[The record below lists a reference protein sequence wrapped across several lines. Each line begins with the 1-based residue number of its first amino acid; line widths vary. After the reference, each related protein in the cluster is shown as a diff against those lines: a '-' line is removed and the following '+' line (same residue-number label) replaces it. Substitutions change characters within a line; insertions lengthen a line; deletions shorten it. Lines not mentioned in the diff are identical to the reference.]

1 MGSLPSGLISR
12 TFLRSLGSSPR
23 NHGLLRFLTHT
34 LTQNTRRSSARSRSG
49 KLVRSDIQSVL
60 TLAFLLG
67 ASAIL
72 SGNPFPGTTTGSN
85 QTSSEQVRPYYVDR
99 ISGHDTN
106 TATSPEKAWK
116 TLTKVNATTFRPGDH
131 ILFKSGDIWTGQLW
145 PKGSGTAEHPIV
157 IDKYG
162 GDVLPVINGAG
173 LAEDAVLLKNQ
184 EYWEIRNLAI
194 TNTSPAPGIRRGV
207 NLVAENSGDLHH
219 LYLEGLNIRDVDGS
233 EKDKANGG
241 ISYHAIGDVKPS
253 RFVDLR
259 IENNHISH
267 VDRSGIFGWSTHWQ
281 RSKWYPSLGVVIRN
295 NVLDDIGGDG
305 IVNVATDGAVVE
317 SNVVSRASQ
326 RSQDYNVGIWPWSAD
341 NTVIQY
347 NEVYGTRGQHDAEGF
362 DSDWNSRNTIIQYN
376 YSHDNDGG
384 FLLICNEGSQSPQ
397 DSAGNVGTIVR
408 YNVSRNDHHRAIK
421 LSGPVKNT
429 LIYNNTIYVGKDEN
443 VDVVLHTDWTG
454 WATDTYFYNNIFF
467 VEGTA
472 RFSYGVSGNPDGSYV
487 SAPGPGKSTNNVY
500 DYNVYYG
507 LQPADD
513 PHALA
518 ADPLLLNPGQ
528 VGIGRSTVAGYAL
541 RGGSP
546 AIDSGRTIENNGGKD
561 FAGTIIPQ
569 CGAADRGAFE
579 SHQCSGHQQSSQ
591 P

>member
-1 MGSLPSGLISR
+1 MNLRKSALRLALLLSCATGLVVSGFRSATAQPPLAAAREGAAYYIDSISGADGNSG
-12 TFLRSLGSSPR
+12 TSPR
-23 NHGLLRFLTHT
+23 
-34 LTQNTRRSSARSRSG
+34 Q
-49 KLVRSDIQSVL
+49 
-60 TLAFLLG
+60 
-67 ASAIL
+67 
-72 SGNPFPGTTTGSN
+72 
-85 QTSSEQVRPYYVDR
+85 
-99 ISGHDTN
+99 
-106 TATSPEKAWK
+106 AWK
-116 TLTKVNATTFRPGDH
+116 TLTKVNATTFHPGDR
-131 ILFKSGDIWTGQLW
+131 ILFVSGCVWTGQLW

-184 EYWEIRNLAI
+184 EYWEVRNLAI
-194 TNTSPAPGIRRGV
+194 TNTGSTPGVRRGA
-207 NLVAENSGDLHH
+207 NLIAENSGDLHH
-219 LYLEGLNIRDVDGS
+219 LYLEGLNIRDVNGS

-259 IENNHISH
+259 IEGNTISH

-305 IVNVATDGAVVE
+305 IVNVATDGALVE
-317 SNVVSRASQ
+317 HNVVSRASQ

-384 FLLICNEGSQSPQ
+384 FLLICNEGSQSPR

-408 YNVSRNDHHRAIK
+408 YNVSQNDHHRGIK

-429 LIYNNTIYVGKDEN
+429 LIYNNTIYVGKGEN

-454 WATDTYFYNNIFF
+454 WASDTYLYNNIFY

-472 RFSYGVSGNPDGSYV
+472 RFGYGVKGNEDGSYD

-507 LQPADD
+507 VKPEDD
-513 PHALA
+513 AHALT
-518 ADPLLLNPGQ
+518 ADPLLLNPGHATT
-528 VGIGRSTVAGYAL
+528 GPSAVAADEL
-541 RGGSP
+541 KSHSP
-546 AIDSGRTIENNGGKD
+546 AIDSGKTIENDGSKD
-561 FAGTIIPQ
+561 FRGVTVPQ
-569 CGAADRGAFE
+569 CNATDRGALE
-579 SHQCSGHQQSSQ
+579 SRECSPRQSVH